1 MTTSLIT
8 TTKPHPRSEGEQT
21 LPASADFRAIFE
33 GLPGNYVVLRTDFTI
48 IAASDAFL
56 RVANT
61 RREELLGRNAF
72 DAFPDNPDDLQATGT
87 RNLRASF
94 ERVIQTGAPD
104 SMAVQKYDIPR
115 PEAEGGGFEERY
127 WSPLNSPLLGPDGKV
142 AYIIH
147 RVEDVTEFVRL
158 KQRGIEQARRTEELK
173 TRAERVEA
181 EVFLRAQEIQRAN
194 EQLRVANEQ
203 LSRLDELKT
212 RFFSNVS
219 HEFRTPLTLMLCPI
233 DELLTG
239 APGGLTGRQR
249 ELVELARRNARR
261 LLKLVNSLLDFAR
274 IETARMQ
281 MVYEALDLSALT
293 AEVANAFRATMQRA
307 GLRLVVDCPPLPERI
322 YVDREMWEKIVLNLV
337 SNAFKFTFEG
347 EITVSLRWGGD
358 HVLLEVRDTGT
369 GIPADELPR
378 IFERFHRIQGAPGRS
393 HEGSGI
399 GLALVRELVRFHMG
413 DVHATS
419 EIGRGS
425 TFTVRIPAG
434 AAHVPAELTGVDREL
449 GMTAVT
455 VQAFV
460 EEASH
465 WGAEA
470 APSAELPLGSP
481 ASAGHARPAEGPAA
495 SAGHARPAEGPA
507 GHVLLVEDNPDMRS
521 YLRDVLAMRW
531 TVEAVENGEAALCAA
546 RARVPD
552 LVLSD
557 VMMPGIDGF
566 GLLEAL
572 RADPR
577 TRLVPVVLLSAR
589 SGEASRVHGAEAGA
603 DDYLVKPFSVREL
616 LARVGGRIEIA
627 RLRRQ
632 VAEDVERLR
641 ESEQRFRSLA
651 DCAPMMIWMSGPSGS
666 CEYVNRTWLR
676 FTGRS
681 LEEELGDGWLDAVHA
696 DDRPLVASTCAE
708 ALETREPFT
717 LECRMLRRDGEG
729 RWVVTQ
735 GAPRFGA
742 AGAFL
747 GFVGSSLDI
756 TERKRVEDALA
767 HADRRKD
774 EFLAMLAHELRNPMA
789 PICVAVEL
797 IRRRSRGGPPDPHVE
812 VIARQTKTL
821 MRLVDDLLD
830 VSRITRRKIE
840 LRKDRID
847 VKAAVAR
854 AVESTREQIEARRHQ
869 LRLALPRAAVH
880 VLADP
885 VRLEQILVN
894 LLTNAC
900 KYTDLGGHIGVTV
913 EQRGDQVEL
922 RVRDDGIGIA
932 REVLPQVF
940 ELFHQADRS
949 LDRAPGGLGI
959 GLTIVRDLVA
969 LHGGSIEATSP
980 GLGQGSEFIVRL
992 PVAADE
998 RAPAA
1003 ADERVPAAAVGAT
1016 SAPSKNAEQPSPV
1029 ARKLRVLIVEDN
1041 VDAASTLAD
1050 ALLALGQ
1057 EVWIAGDGPR
1067 ALRAAAEHRPDLVL
1081 LDIGLPGMDGYEVAR
1096 RLREAGLCSGALV
1109 ALTGYGQASDRRRA
1123 EAAGFDA
1130 HFVKPM
1136 SLDALAGVVDAA
1148 AAPGAR
1154 QGAADGADASPKTRS

>member
-1 MTTSLIT
+1 MSTSVIT
-8 TTKPHPRSEGEQT
+8 SMKPCPRSESESEQAP
-21 LPASADFRAIFE
+21 PASPDFRALFE
-33 GLPGNYVVLRTDFTI
+33 GLPGCYLVLRPDFTV
-48 IAASDAFL
+48 IAVSDAY
-56 RVANT
+56 VQATST
-61 RREELLGRNAF
+61 RREELLGRDIF
-72 DAFPDNPDDLQATGT
+72 DAFPDNPDDPHATGT
-87 RNLRASF
+87 RNLRASL
-94 ERVIQTGAPD
+94 ERVLETRAPD
-104 SMAVQKYDIPR
+104 SMAVQKYDIQR
-115 PEAEGGGFEERY
+115 PGAEEGGFEERY
-127 WSPLNSPLLGPDGKV
+127 WSPMNSPVVGPDGDV

-158 KQRGIEQARRTEELK
+158 KQRGIEQTRRTEELK

-203 LSRLDELKT
+203 LNRLDELKT
-212 RFFSNVS
+212 RFFSNLS

-233 DELLTG
+233 DELLTI
-239 APGGLTGRQR
+239 APGSLTGRQR

-261 LLKLVNSLLDFAR
+261 LLKLVNNLLDFAR
-274 IETARMQ
+274 LEAAGMQ
-281 MVYEALDLSALT
+281 VTYEALDLSALT
-293 AEVANAFRATMQRA
+293 TEVASAFRGPVERA
-307 GLRLVVDCPPLPERI
+307 GLRLVVDCPALPERV

-347 EITVSLRWGGD
+347 EIAISLRWCGD
-358 HVLLEVRDTGT
+358 HVRLEVSDTGI
-369 GIPADELPR
+369 GIDAEELPR
-378 IFERFHRIQGAPGRS
+378 IFERFHRIQGARGRS

-399 GLALVRELVRFHMG
+399 GLAFVRELVSFHMG
-413 DVHATS
+413 DVHAAS
-419 EIGRGS
+419 EVGRGS

-434 AAHVPAELTGVDREL
+434 SARVAAERVGAEREL

-460 EEASH
+460 EEASQ
-465 WGAEA
+465 WVSGP
-470 APSAELPLGSP
+470 APSAELPLEPP
-481 ASAGHARPAEGPAA
+481 ASAGP
-495 SAGHARPAEGPA
+495 ARPAEGPA
-507 GHVLLVEDNPDMRS
+507 GHVLLVEDNRDMRS
-521 YLRDVLAMRW
+521 YLRDLLATRW

-552 LVLSD
+552 LVLTD
-557 VMMPGIDGF
+557 VMMPGLDGF

-572 RADPR
+572 RADPT

-632 VAEDVERLR
+632 VDEDVERLR

-651 DCAPMMIWMSGPSGS
+651 DCAPMMIWMCGPSGG
-666 CEYVNRTWLR
+666 CEYVNTAWLR

-681 LEEELGDGWLDAVHA
+681 LAEELGDGWLDAIHA
-696 DDRPLVASTCAE
+696 DERPLVASVCAE
-708 ALETREPFT
+708 SIETREPFM
-717 LECRMLRRDGEG
+717 LECQMLRRDGES

-767 HADRRKD
+767 DADRRKD
-774 EFLAMLAHELRNPMA
+774 EFLAMLGHELRNPMA

-797 IRRRSRGGPPDPHVE
+797 LRRRSRGGPPDRHVE
-812 VIARQTKTL
+812 VIARQTRTL

-830 VSRITRRKIE
+830 VSRITRSKIE
-840 LRKDRID
+840 LRKERVD
-847 VKAAVAR
+847 VKAAVTR

-869 LRLALPRAAVH
+869 IRLVLPAAAVH
-880 VLADP
+880 VLADA

-900 KYTDLGGHIGVTV
+900 KYTDIGGHIGVTV
-913 EQRGDQVEL
+913 EQRGDRVEL

-932 REVLPQVF
+932 REVLPHVF

-949 LDRAPGGLGI
+949 LDRAPGGLGL

-980 GLGQGSEFIVRL
+980 GPGQGSEFIVRL

-998 RAPAA
+998 RVPAAADERVPAA

-1016 SAPSKNAEQPSPV
+1016 SAPSKNAELPSPA

-1067 ALRAAAEHRPDLVL
+1067 ALKAAAEHRPDLVL

-1096 RLREAGLCSGALV
+1096 RLREAELCSGALV

-1148 AAPGAR
+1148 AASGAC
-1154 QGAADGADASPKTRS
+1154 QGAADGAGASPKTRS

>member
-1 MTTSLIT
+1 MPTTLIT
-8 TTKPHPRSEGEQT
+8 RTKPHQRSESERA

-33 GLPGNYVVLRTDFTI
+33 GIPGNYVVLRPDFTI
-48 IAASDAFL
+48 VAASDAFL
-56 RVANT
+56 RAANT

-72 DAFPDNPDDLQATGT
+72 DVFPDNPDDLHATGT

-158 KQRGIEQARRTEELK
+158 KQRGIEQCRRTEELK

-212 RFFSNVS
+212 KFFSNVS

-249 ELVELARRNARR
+249 ELAELARRNARR
-261 LLKLVNSLLDFAR
+261 LLKLVNTLLDFAR
-274 IETARMQ
+274 IETARMH
-281 MVYEALDLSALT
+281 MTYEALDLSALT
-293 AEVANAFRATMQRA
+293 AEVANAFRATVQRA
-307 GLRLVVDCPPLPERI
+307 GLRFVVDCPPLPERI

-347 EITVSLRWGGD
+347 EIAISLRWGGD
-358 HVLLEVRDTGT
+358 HALLEVRDTGT
-369 GIPADELPR
+369 GIPAGELPR
-378 IFERFHRIQGAPGRS
+378 IFERFHRIHGARGRS

-399 GLALVRELVRFHMG
+399 GLALVRELVRFHAG
-413 DVHATS
+413 DVQAAS
-419 EIGRGS
+419 EVGRGS

-434 AAHVPAELTGVDREL
+434 SAHVPAERIGAEREL
-449 GMTAVT
+449 GTTAVT

-465 WGAEA
+465 WDSGP
-470 APSAELPLGSP
+470 APSAALPLGLP
-481 ASAGHARPAEGPAA
+481 ASAGDARPAG
-495 SAGHARPAEGPA
+495 GPA

-521 YLRDVLAMRW
+521 YLRDVLATRW

-546 RARVPD
+546 RSRVPD
-552 LVLSD
+552 LVLTD
-557 VMMPGIDGF
+557 VMMPGLDGF
-566 GLLEAL
+566 GLLDAL
-572 RADPR
+572 RADPA

-589 SGEASRVHGAEAGA
+589 SGEALRVHGAEAGA

-651 DCAPMMIWMSGPSGS
+651 DCAPMMIWMCGTSGR

-681 LEEELGDGWLDAVHA
+681 LEEEQGNGWLDAIHVQ
-696 DDRPLVASTCAE
+696 DRPLVADACAAAIE
-708 ALETREPFT
+708 AREPFT
-717 LECRMLRRDGEG
+717 LECRMLRGDGES

-767 HADRRKD
+767 DADRRKD
-774 EFLAMLAHELRNPMA
+774 EFLAMLAHELRNPLA

-797 IRRRSRGGPPDPHVE
+797 IRLRSRGGPPDRHVE

-840 LRKDRID
+840 LHKERID
-847 VKAAVAR
+847 VMAAVVR
-854 AVESTREQIEARRHQ
+854 AVESTREQIEARRHEI
-869 LRLALPRAAVH
+869 RLALPTDAVH
-880 VLADP
+880 VFADAI
-885 VRLEQILVN
+885 RLEQILVN

-900 KYTDLGGHIGVTV
+900 KYTDFGGHIGVTV
-913 EQRGDQVEL
+913 EQRGDRVEL

-932 REVLPQVF
+932 GEVLPHVF
-940 ELFHQADRS
+940 DLFHQADRS

-992 PVAADE
+992 PVAT
-998 RAPAA
+998 
-1003 ADERVPAAAVGAT
+1003 DERVPSAADGAT
-1016 SAPSKNAEQPSPV
+1016 SAPSKNAAQPSPE

-1041 VDAASTLAD
+1041 VDAADTLAD

-1057 EVWIAGDGPR
+1057 EVWIASDGPH
-1067 ALRAAAEHRPDLVL
+1067 ALRVAAEHRPDLVL

-1136 SLDALAGVVDAA
+1136 SLDALAGVIDSA

-1154 QGAADGADASPKTRS
+1154 QGAADGAGASPKTRS

>member
-1 MTTSLIT
+1 MPTSAITSTTS
-8 TTKPHPRSEGEQT
+8 HQRSESEQA

-33 GLPGNYVVLRTDFTI
+33 GIPGNYVVIRPDFTVV
-48 IAASDAFL
+48 AASDAFL
-56 RVANT
+56 RAANI
-61 RREELLGRNAF
+61 RREEFLGRHIF
-72 DAFPDNPDDLQATGT
+72 DVFPDNPDDPHATGT
-87 RNLRASF
+87 RNLRASI
-94 ERVIQTGAPD
+94 ERVIQMRAPD

-127 WSPLNSPLLGPDGKV
+127 WSPLNSPLLGPDGRV

-147 RVEDVTEFVRL
+147 RVEDVTEFVQL
-158 KQRGIEQARRTEELK
+158 KQRGIEQCRRTEELK

-219 HEFRTPLTLMLCPI
+219 HELRTPLTLMLCPI
-233 DELLTG
+233 DELLTS
-239 APGGLTGRQR
+239 APGGLTDRQR

-261 LLKLVNSLLDFAR
+261 LLKLVNTLLDFAR
-274 IETARMQ
+274 IEAARMQ
-281 MVYEALDLSALT
+281 VSYEALDLSALT
-293 AEVANAFRATMQRA
+293 AEVVSAFRAAVERA
-307 GLRLVVDCPPLPERI
+307 GLRLVVDCPPLPERV

-337 SNAFKFTFEG
+337 SNAFKFTLEG
-347 EITVSLRWGGD
+347 EIGIALRWAGD

-378 IFERFHRIQGAPGRS
+378 IFDRFHRIQGAHGRS

-413 DVHATS
+413 EVHATS
-419 EIGRGS
+419 EVGRGS

-434 AAHVPAELTGVDREL
+434 SAHVPAERIGAEREL

-460 EEASH
+460 EEASQ
-465 WGAEA
+465 WVGGA
-470 APSAELPLGSP
+470 APPAELPLGSP
-481 ASAGHARPAEGPAA
+481 ASAG
-495 SAGHARPAEGPA
+495 SAGDARPAEGPA

-521 YLRDVLAMRW
+521 YLRDVLATRW
-531 TVEAVENGEAALCAA
+531 TVEAVENGEMALCAV
-546 RARVPD
+546 RSRVPD
-552 LVLSD
+552 LVLTD
-557 VMMPGIDGF
+557 IMMPGLDGF
-566 GLLEAL
+566 GLLKAL
-572 RADPR
+572 RAEPR
-577 TRLVPVVLLSAR
+577 TRLVPVVFISAR

-632 VAEDVERLR
+632 LAEDVERLR

-651 DCAPMMIWMSGPSGS
+651 DCAPMMIWMSGPSGG
-666 CEYVNRTWLR
+666 CEYVNTTWLR

-681 LEEELGDGWLDAVHA
+681 LDEELGDGWLDAVHP
-696 DDRPLVASTCAE
+696 DDRPLVASVCAE
-708 ALETREPFT
+708 SIETHEPFM
-717 LECRMLRRDGEG
+717 LECQMLRRDGES

-767 HADRRKD
+767 DADRRKD
-774 EFLAMLAHELRNPMA
+774 EFLAMLGHELRNPMA

-797 IRRRSRGGPPDPHVE
+797 LRRRSHGGPPDQHIE
-812 VIARQTKTL
+812 VIARQTRTL

-830 VSRITRRKIE
+830 VSRITRGKIE
-840 LRKDRID
+840 LRKERID

-869 LRLALPRAAVH
+869 IRLVLPAAAVQ
-880 VLADP
+880 VLGDD

-900 KYTDLGGHIGVTV
+900 KYTDPGGHIGVTV
-913 EQRGDQVEL
+913 EQRGGQVEL
-922 RVRDDGIGIA
+922 RVRDDGIGIS
-932 REVLPQVF
+932 REVLPHVF

-980 GLGQGSEFIVRL
+980 GPGQGSEFIVRL
-992 PVAADE
+992 PVAAEE

-1003 ADERVPAAAVGAT
+1003 ADERLPAAAVGAS
-1016 SAPSKNAEQPSPV
+1016 SAPSKNAEQPSPA

-1057 EVWIAGDGPR
+1057 EVWIAGDGPH

-1096 RLREAGLCSGALV
+1096 RLREAELCSGALV

-1148 AAPGAR
+1148 AASGAR
-1154 QGAADGADASPKTRS
+1154 QGAADGAGASPKTRS

>member
-1 MTTSLIT
+1 MSTSAMTS
-8 TTKPHPRSEGEQT
+8 TKPHPRSEGEQA

-33 GLPGNYVVLRTDFTI
+33 GIPGNYVVLRPDFTI

-56 RVANT
+56 RAANT

-239 APGGLTGRQR
+239 APGSLTGRQR

-347 EITVSLRWGGD
+347 EIAVSLRWGGD

-419 EIGRGS
+419 EVGRGS

-434 AAHVPAELTGVDREL
+434 SAHVPAERTGVEREL
-449 GMTAVT
+449 GVTAVT

-460 EEASH
+460 EEASQ
-465 WGAEA
+465 WDAEA

-481 ASAGHARPAEGPAA
+481 A

-632 VAEDVERLR
+632 V
-641 ESEQRFRSLA
+641 
-651 DCAPMMIWMSGPSGS
+651 
-666 CEYVNRTWLR
+666 
-676 FTGRS
+676 
-681 LEEELGDGWLDAVHA
+681 
-696 DDRPLVASTCAE
+696 
-708 ALETREPFT
+708 
-717 LECRMLRRDGEG
+717 
-729 RWVVTQ
+729 
-735 GAPRFGA
+735 
-742 AGAFL
+742 
-747 GFVGSSLDI
+747 
-756 TERKRVEDALA
+756 EDALA
-767 HADRRKD
+767 NADRRKD

-797 IRRRSRGGPPDPHVE
+797 IRRRSPGGPPDPHVE

-869 LRLALPRAAVH
+869 LRVALPRAAVH

-969 LHGGSIEATSP
+969 LHGGTIEATSP

-1003 ADERVPAAAVGAT
+1003 ADERLPAAAVGTA
-1016 SAPSKNAEQPSPV
+1016 SAPSKNAEQPSPA

-1154 QGAADGADASPKTRS
+1154 QGAADGAGASPKTRS

>member
-8 TTKPHPRSEGEQT
+8 RRASHQRSESEQAP
-21 LPASADFRAIFE
+21 PASPDFRAIFE
-33 GLPGNYVVLRTDFTI
+33 GIPGNYVVLRPDFTI
-48 IAASDAFL
+48 VAASDAFL
-56 RVANT
+56 RAANT

-72 DAFPDNPDDLQATGT
+72 DAFPDNPDDLHATGT
-87 RNLRASF
+87 TNLRASF

-158 KQRGIEQARRTEELK
+158 KQRGIEQCRRTEELK

-239 APGGLTGRQR
+239 APGDLTGKQR
-249 ELVELARRNARR
+249 ELVELARRHARR
-261 LLKLVNSLLDFAR
+261 LLKLVNTLLDFAR
-274 IETARMQ
+274 IEDARMK

-293 AEVANAFRATMQRA
+293 AEVANAFRGAMQRA
-307 GLRLVVDCPPLPERI
+307 GLRLVMDCPPLPERI

-347 EITVSLRWGGD
+347 EIAISLRWGGE

-378 IFERFHRIQGAPGRS
+378 IFERFHRVHAARGRS

-413 DVHATS
+413 DVQATS
-419 EIGRGS
+419 EVGRGS

-434 AAHVPAELTGVDREL
+434 SAHVPAERIGAEREL

-460 EEASH
+460 EEASQ
-465 WGAEA
+465 WISGP
-470 APSAELPLGSP
+470 APPAELPLGPP
-481 ASAGHARPAEGPAA
+481 ASAGD
-495 SAGHARPAEGPA
+495 ARPAEGPA

-521 YLRDVLAMRW
+521 YLREILAARW
-531 TVEAVENGEAALCAA
+531 TVEAVEDGEAALCAA
-546 RARVPD
+546 RARAPD
-552 LVLSD
+552 LVLTD
-557 VMMPGIDGF
+557 VMMPGLDGF
-566 GLLEAL
+566 GLLQAL
-572 RADPR
+572 RADPT

-589 SGEASRVHGAEAGA
+589 SGEASRVHGVEAGA

-632 VAEDVERLR
+632 VDEDVERLR

-651 DCAPMMIWMSGPSGS
+651 DCAPMMIWMSGPSGG
-666 CEYVNRTWLR
+666 CEYVNTTWLR

-681 LEEELGDGWLDAVHA
+681 LDEELGDGWLDAVHP
-696 DDRPLVASTCAE
+696 DDRPLVASACAE
-708 ALETREPFT
+708 SIETHEPFT
-717 LECRMLRRDGEG
+717 LECQMLRRDGES

-742 AGAFL
+742 AGTFL

-767 HADRRKD
+767 DADRRKD
-774 EFLAMLAHELRNPMA
+774 EFLAMLGHELRNPMA

-797 IRRRSRGGPPDPHVE
+797 LRRRSRGGPPDKHVE
-812 VIARQTKTL
+812 VIARQTRTL

-840 LRKDRID
+840 LRKERID

-854 AVESTREQIEARRHQ
+854 AVESTREPIEARRHQ
-869 LRLALPRAAVH
+869 IRLALPAAAVH
-880 VLADP
+880 VLGDA

-900 KYTDLGGHIGVTV
+900 KYTDPGGHIGVTV
-913 EQRGDQVEL
+913 AQRGDQVEL

-932 REVLPQVF
+932 REVLPHVF
-940 ELFHQADRS
+940 DLFHQADRS

-980 GLGQGSEFIVRL
+980 GPGQGSEFIVRL
-992 PVAADE
+992 PVAAEE
-998 RAPAA
+998 RLPAA
-1003 ADERVPAAAVGAT
+1003 AAGAT
-1016 SAPSKNAEQPSPV
+1016 AAPSKDAEQPSPA

-1057 EVWIAGDGPR
+1057 EVWIADDGPR
-1067 ALRAAAEHRPDLVL
+1067 ALKAAAEHRPDLVL

-1096 RLREAGLCSGALV
+1096 RLREAELCSGALI

-1136 SLDALAGVVDAA
+1136 SLDALAGIVDAA
-1148 AAPGAR
+1148 AASGAR
-1154 QGAADGADASPKTRS
+1154 QGAADGAGASPKTRS

>member
-1 MTTSLIT
+1 MSTSLISS
-8 TTKPHPRSEGEQT
+8 TKPHQRSESEQA

-33 GLPGNYVVLRTDFTI
+33 GLPGNYVVLRPDFTI

-56 RVANT
+56 RAANT

-72 DAFPDNPDDLQATGT
+72 DAFPDNPDDLHATGT
-87 RNLRASF
+87 TNLRASF

-127 WSPLNSPLLGPDGKV
+127 WSPLNSPLMGPDGKV

-158 KQRGIEQARRTEELK
+158 KQRGIEQSRRTEELK

-239 APGGLTGRQR
+239 APGGLTDRQR

-261 LLKLVNSLLDFAR
+261 LLKLVNTLLDFAR
-274 IETARMQ
+274 IEAARMQ
-281 MVYEALDLSALT
+281 MAYEALDLSALT
-293 AEVANAFRATMQRA
+293 AEVANAFRATVERA
-307 GLRLVVDCPPLPERI
+307 GLRLVVDCPPLPERV

-347 EITVSLRWGGD
+347 EIAISLRWGGD

-369 GIPADELPR
+369 GIPADELAR
-378 IFERFHRIQGAPGRS
+378 IFERFHRVHGARGRS

-399 GLALVRELVRFHMG
+399 GLALVRELVRFHTG
-413 DVHATS
+413 DVQATS
-419 EIGRGS
+419 EVGRGS

-434 AAHVPAELTGVDREL
+434 SAHVPAAHIGAEREL

-455 VQAFV
+455 LQAFV
-460 EEASH
+460 EEASQ
-465 WGAEA
+465 WVSGS
-470 APSAELPLGSP
+470 APSAEPPLGSP
-481 ASAGHARPAEGPAA
+481 ASAGDT
-495 SAGHARPAEGPA
+495 RPAEGPA

-521 YLRDVLAMRW
+521 YLRDVLATRW
-531 TVEAVENGEAALCAA
+531 TVEAVENGAMALCAV
-546 RARVPD
+546 RSRVPD
-552 LVLSD
+552 LVLTD
-557 VMMPGIDGF
+557 VMMPGLDGF

-572 RADPR
+572 RAEPR
-577 TRLVPVVLLSAR
+577 TRLVPVVFISAR

-651 DCAPMMIWMSGPSGS
+651 DCAPMMIWMCGPSGG
-666 CEYVNRTWLR
+666 CEYVNTTWLR

-681 LEEELGDGWLDAVHA
+681 LDEELGDGWLDAVHA
-696 DDRPLVASTCAE
+696 EERPLVASACAE
-708 ALETREPFT
+708 SIETREPFT
-717 LECRMLRRDGEG
+717 LECQMLRRDGES

-747 GFVGSSLDI
+747 GFVGSSMDI

-767 HADRRKD
+767 DADRRKD
-774 EFLAMLAHELRNPMA
+774 EFLAMLGHELRNPMA

-797 IRRRSRGGPPDPHVE
+797 LRRRSRGGPPDQHVE
-812 VIARQTKTL
+812 VIARQARTL

-830 VSRITRRKIE
+830 VSRITRGKIE
-840 LRKDRID
+840 LRKERID
-847 VKAAVAR
+847 VKAAVMR

-869 LRLALPRAAVH
+869 IRLALPAAAVH
-880 VLADP
+880 VLGDA

-900 KYTDLGGHIGVTV
+900 KYTDIGGHIGVTV
-913 EQRGDQVEL
+913 EQRGDRVEL

-932 REVLPQVF
+932 REVLPHVF
-940 ELFHQADRS
+940 QLFHQADRS

-992 PVAADE
+992 PVVAEERVPAAADE
-998 RAPAA
+998 RAPAT
-1003 ADERVPAAAVGAT
+1003 AVEAT
-1016 SAPSKNAEQPSPV
+1016 FAPSKNAERPSPA

-1057 EVWIAGDGPR
+1057 EVWIAGDGPS
-1067 ALRAAAEHRPDLVL
+1067 ALKAAAEHRPDLVL

-1096 RLREAGLCSGALV
+1096 RLREAELCSGALI

-1148 AAPGAR
+1148 AASGAR
-1154 QGAADGADASPKTRS
+1154 QGAAGGAGASPKTRS

>member
-8 TTKPHPRSEGEQT
+8 STKPHQRSEGEQA
-21 LPASADFRAIFE
+21 LPASPDFRAIFE
-33 GLPGNYVVLRTDFTI
+33 GLPACYFVLNPDFTI
-48 IAASDAFL
+48 VAVSDAFL
-56 RVANT
+56 RAAST
-61 RREELLGRNAF
+61 RREDLLGRHIF
-72 DAFPDNPDDLQATGT
+72 DAFPDNPDDPHATGT
-87 RNLRASF
+87 RNLRASI
-94 ERVIQTGAPD
+94 ERVLETRAPD
-104 SMAVQKYDIPR
+104 TMAVQKYDIPR

-127 WSPLNSPLLGPDGKV
+127 WCPMNSPLLGPDGRV

-147 RVEDVTEFVRL
+147 RTEDVTEFVRL
-158 KQRGIEQARRTEELK
+158 KQRGIEQTRRTEELK
-173 TRAERVEA
+173 MRAERVEA

-194 EQLRVANEQ
+194 EQLRVANER

-261 LLKLVNSLLDFAR
+261 LLKLVNTLLDFVR
-274 IETARMQ
+274 IETARMH

-293 AEVANAFRATMQRA
+293 AEVANAFSGAMQRA
-307 GLRLVVDCPPLPERI
+307 GLRLVVDCPPLPEPI

-347 EITVSLRWGGD
+347 EIAISLRWGGD
-358 HVLLEVRDTGT
+358 HVTLEVRDTGT

-378 IFERFHRIQGAPGRS
+378 IFERFHRVHGARGRS

-399 GLALVRELVRFHMG
+399 GLALVRELVRFHTG
-413 DVHATS
+413 EVQATS
-419 EIGRGS
+419 KVGRGS

-434 AAHVPAELTGVDREL
+434 SAHVPAARIGAEREL

-465 WGAEA
+465 WDSGA

-481 ASAGHARPAEGPAA
+481 ASAGDTRPAEGPV
-495 SAGHARPAEGPA
+495 

-521 YLRDVLAMRW
+521 YLRDVLATRW
-531 TVEAVENGEAALCAA
+531 TVEAVGNGEMALCAV
-546 RARVPD
+546 RSRVPD
-552 LVLSD
+552 LVLTD
-557 VMMPGIDGF
+557 VMMPGLDGF
-566 GLLEAL
+566 GLLKAL
-572 RADPR
+572 RAEPR
-577 TRLVPVVLLSAR
+577 TRLVPVVFISAR

-651 DCAPMMIWMSGPSGS
+651 DCAPMMIWMCGPSGG
-666 CEYVNRTWLR
+666 CEYVNTTWLR

-681 LEEELGDGWLDAVHA
+681 LEEELGDGWLDAVHP
-696 DDRPLVASTCAE
+696 DERPLVASACAE
-708 ALETREPFT
+708 SMETHEPFT
-717 LECRMLRRDGEG
+717 LECQMLRRDGES

-756 TERKRVEDALA
+756 TERKRIEDALA
-767 HADRRKD
+767 DADRRKD
-774 EFLAMLAHELRNPMA
+774 EFLAMLGHELRNPMA

-797 IRRRSRGGPPDPHVE
+797 LRRRSRGGPPDQHVE
-812 VIARQTKTL
+812 VIARQTRTL

-830 VSRITRRKIE
+830 VSRITRGKIE
-840 LRKDRID
+840 LRKERID

-869 LRLALPRAAVH
+869 IRLVLPAAAVH
-880 VLADP
+880 VLGDA

-900 KYTDLGGHIGVTV
+900 KYTDIGGHIGVTV

-932 REVLPQVF
+932 REVLPHVF
-940 ELFHQADRS
+940 ELFRQADRS

-980 GLGQGSEFIVRL
+980 GPGQGSEFIVRL

-998 RAPAA
+998 RVPAA
-1003 ADERVPAAAVGAT
+1003 ADERLPAAAVGAS
-1016 SAPSKNAEQPSPV
+1016 SAPSKNAEQPSPA

-1067 ALRAAAEHRPDLVL
+1067 ALKAAAEHRPDLVL

-1096 RLREAGLCSGALV
+1096 RLREAELCSGALI

-1148 AAPGAR
+1148 AASGAH
-1154 QGAADGADASPKTRS
+1154 QGAAGGAGASPKTRS

>member
-1 MTTSLIT
+1 MSKSLISN
-8 TTKPHPRSEGEQT
+8 TKPHQRSESEQAM
-21 LPASADFRAIFE
+21 PASADFRAIFE
-33 GLPGNYVVLRTDFTI
+33 GLPGNYVVLRPDFTI

-56 RVANT
+56 RAANT

-72 DAFPDNPDDLQATGT
+72 DAFPDNPDERHATGT

-94 ERVIQTGAPD
+94 ERVVQTGAPD

-115 PEAEGGGFEERY
+115 PEADGGGFEERY

-274 IETARMQ
+274 IEAARLQ
-281 MVYEALDLSALT
+281 ISYEALDLSALT
-293 AEVANAFRATMQRA
+293 AEVASAFRAAVERA
-307 GLRLVVDCPPLPERI
+307 GLRLVVDCPPLPEPI

-347 EITVSLRWGGD
+347 EIAVSLRWGGD

-399 GLALVRELVRFHMG
+399 GLALVRELVQFHMG

-419 EIGRGS
+419 EVGRGS
-425 TFTVRIPAG
+425 TFSVRIPAG
-434 AAHVPAELTGVDREL
+434 SAHVPAERTGAEREL

-460 EEASH
+460 EEASQ

-470 APSAELPLGSP
+470 APPAELPLGLP
-481 ASAGHARPAEGPAA
+481 ASAVE
-495 SAGHARPAEGPA
+495 ARPAEGPA

-521 YLRDVLAMRW
+521 YLRDVLATRW
-531 TVEAVENGEAALCAA
+531 TVEAVENGEAALYAA

-552 LVLSD
+552 LVLTD
-557 VMMPGIDGF
+557 VMMPGLDGF
-566 GLLEAL
+566 GLLGAL

-651 DCAPMMIWMSGPSGS
+651 DCAPMMIWMCGPSGG
-666 CEYVNRTWLR
+666 CEYVNTTWLR

-696 DDRPLVASTCAE
+696 EERPLLMDACAAVIE
-708 ALETREPFT
+708 AREPFT
-717 LECRMLRRDGEG
+717 LECRMVRGDGES

-747 GFVGSSLDI
+747 GFIGSSLDI

-767 HADRRKD
+767 DADRRKD

-797 IRRRSRGGPPDPHVE
+797 IRRRCRGEPPDPHVE

-847 VKAAVAR
+847 VNAAVAR

-869 LRLALPRAAVH
+869 LRLALPTASVH

-900 KYTDLGGHIGVTV
+900 KYTDVGGHIGVTV

-1003 ADERVPAAAVGAT
+1003 ADERVPAAADERLPAAAVGAT
-1016 SAPSKNAEQPSPV
+1016 SAPSKNGEQPSPA
-1029 ARKLRVLIVEDN
+1029 ARKLRVLVVEDN

-1154 QGAADGADASPKTRS
+1154 QGAADGAGASPKTRS

>member
-8 TTKPHPRSEGEQT
+8 SAKPNQRSEGEQAT
-21 LPASADFRAIFE
+21 PANPDFRAIFE
-33 GLPGNYVVLRTDFTI
+33 GLPGCYLVLRPDLTV
-48 IAASDAFL
+48 AAVSDAYL
-56 RVANT
+56 KATNT
-61 RREELLGRNAF
+61 RREEILGCGIF
-72 DAFPDNPDDLQATGT
+72 DVFPDNPDDPNATGVK
-87 RNLRASF
+87 NLRASL
-94 ERVIQTGAPD
+94 ERVIETRAPD
-104 SMAVQKYDIPR
+104 SMAVQKYAVQR
-115 PEAEGGGFEERY
+115 PEAEGGGFEERH
-127 WSPLNSPLLGPDGKV
+127 WSPVNSPIVGPDGDV
-142 AYIIH
+142 VYIIH

-158 KQRGIEQARRTEELK
+158 KQRGIEQTRRTEELK

-203 LSRLDELKT
+203 LSRIDELKT
-212 RFFSNVS
+212 RFFSNLS

-233 DELLTG
+233 DELLTSE
-239 APGGLTGRQR
+239 PGGLTGRQH

-261 LLKLVNSLLDFAR
+261 LLKLVNNLLDFAR
-274 IETARMQ
+274 IEAAGMQ
-281 MVYEALDLSALT
+281 VSYEALDLSALT
-293 AEVANAFRATMQRA
+293 AEVASAFRGPMDRA
-307 GLRLVVDCPPLPERI
+307 GLRLVVDCPPLPERV

-347 EITVSLRWGGD
+347 EIAISLRWGGD
-358 HVLLEVRDTGT
+358 HVLLEVSDTGI
-369 GIPADELPR
+369 GIDAGELSR
-378 IFERFHRIQGAPGRS
+378 IFERFHRIQGARGRS
-393 HEGSGI
+393 YEGSGI

-413 DVHATS
+413 DVQATS
-419 EIGRGS
+419 EVGRGS

-434 AAHVPAELTGVDREL
+434 SAHVPAERIGAEREL

-460 EEASH
+460 EEASQ
-465 WGAEA
+465 WVSGP
-470 APSAELPLGSP
+470 APSAELPLGTP
-481 ASAGHARPAEGPAA
+481 ASAED
-495 SAGHARPAEGPA
+495 ARPAEGPA

-521 YLRDVLAMRW
+521 YLRDILATRW
-531 TVEAVENGEAALCAA
+531 TVEAVENGEMALCAV
-546 RARVPD
+546 RSRVPD
-552 LVLSD
+552 LVLTD
-557 VMMPGIDGF
+557 IMMPGLDGF
-566 GLLEAL
+566 GLLKAL
-572 RADPR
+572 RAEPR
-577 TRLVPVVLLSAR
+577 TRLVPVVFISAR

-651 DCAPMMIWMSGPSGS
+651 DCAPMMIWMSGPSGG
-666 CEYVNRTWLR
+666 CEYVNTTWLR

-681 LEEELGDGWLDAVHA
+681 LEEELGDGWLDAIHP
-696 DDRPLVASTCAE
+696 DDRPLVASACAE
-708 ALETREPFT
+708 SMETHEPFM
-717 LECRMLRRDGEG
+717 LECQMLRRDGES

-735 GAPRFGA
+735 GAPRYGA

-767 HADRRKD
+767 DADRRKD
-774 EFLAMLAHELRNPMA
+774 EFLAMLGHELRNPMA

-797 IRRRSRGGPPDPHVE
+797 LRRRSRGGPPDQHVE
-812 VIARQTKTL
+812 VIARQTRTL

-830 VSRITRRKIE
+830 VSRITRGKIE
-840 LRKDRID
+840 LRKERID
-847 VKAAVAR
+847 VKAAVTR
-854 AVESTREQIEARRHQ
+854 AVASTREQIEARRHQ
-869 LRLALPRAAVH
+869 IRLVLPAAAVH
-880 VLADP
+880 VLGDD

-900 KYTDLGGHIGVTV
+900 KYTDPGGHIGVAV
-913 EQRGDQVEL
+913 EQRGDRVEL
-922 RVRDDGIGIA
+922 RVRDNGIGIA
-932 REVLPQVF
+932 GEVLPHVF

-980 GLGQGSEFIVRL
+980 GPGQGSEFVVRL
-992 PVAADE
+992 PVAAEE

-1003 ADERVPAAAVGAT
+1003 ADERVPAAADERVPAAAVGAS
-1016 SAPSKNAEQPSPV
+1016 SAPSKSAEQPSPA

-1067 ALRAAAEHRPDLVL
+1067 ALKAAAEHRPDLVL

-1096 RLREAGLCSGALV
+1096 RLREAELCSGALI

-1148 AAPGAR
+1148 AASGAR
-1154 QGAADGADASPKTRS
+1154 QGAADGAGASPKTRS